1 MCGSSFKSSGSNG
14 TTFIDGTMNTATE
27 WFYYIF
33 RFSIGSILGAL
44 AAWYWYSGG
53 AIGVIPILV
62 TIVGW
67 RVGEIL
73 YAYLAFNTPSS

>member
-1 MCGSSFKSSGSNG
+1 MCGSSFKSSSGGGNNS
-14 TTFIDGTMNTATE
+14 TMIQE
-27 WFYYIF
+27 WFAYIF

-44 AAWYWYSGG
+44 VAWYFYSGG
-53 AIGVIPILV
+53 QIGIIPILV

-73 YAYLAFNTPSS
+73 YAYLAFNVPSS